1 MDTIV
6 TAKLSN
12 PIYSDYWSVSLV
24 MLYHAFNTKCK
35 KDVLVWELACTIGNG
50 IFPGSEN
57 TVKLLFPDSL
67 DSPTVLQ
74 IYLIFFFFTFHLWT
88 SFFSMIKTTTLI

>member
-67 DSPTVLQ
+67 DSLTVLQ
-74 IYLIFFFFTFHLWT
+74 IFIFFFTFHLWT
-88 SFFSMIKTTTLI
+88 SFFSMTKTTTLI

>member
-35 KDVLVWELACTIGNG
+35 KDVLVWELACTRKGMEYFLG
-50 IFPGSEN
+50 
-57 TVKLLFPDSL
+57 
-67 DSPTVLQ
+67 Q
-74 IYLIFFFFTFHLWT
+74 
-88 SFFSMIKTTTLI
+88 KTL